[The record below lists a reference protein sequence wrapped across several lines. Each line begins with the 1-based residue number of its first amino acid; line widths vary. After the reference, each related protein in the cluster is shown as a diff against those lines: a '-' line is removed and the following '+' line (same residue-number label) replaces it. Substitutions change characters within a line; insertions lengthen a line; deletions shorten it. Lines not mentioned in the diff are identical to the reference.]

1 MAFVRFV
8 GSSANYINGLCT
20 LKRLGARGQPD
31 TWRMQASLPMGKRRE
46 PVTKERPKVRC
57 AQVDNP
63 FGYHL
68 HLYPNGS
75 RQAKGSTDPTKA
87 RLYGLIIRI
96 FFSSATFR
104 VVQSSSPMTQ
114 A

>member
-1 MAFVRFV
+1 MAFVRVV
-8 GSSANYINGLCT
+8 GRSVKYINGLCT
-20 LKRLGARGQPD
+20 LKRLGAREQPD

-46 PVTKERPKVRC
+46 AVTKERPKVGY

-87 RLYGLIIRI
+87 RLYRLITWV
-96 FFSSATFR
+96 FFPSATFR
-104 VVQSSSPMTQ
+104 VVRSSGPTTQ